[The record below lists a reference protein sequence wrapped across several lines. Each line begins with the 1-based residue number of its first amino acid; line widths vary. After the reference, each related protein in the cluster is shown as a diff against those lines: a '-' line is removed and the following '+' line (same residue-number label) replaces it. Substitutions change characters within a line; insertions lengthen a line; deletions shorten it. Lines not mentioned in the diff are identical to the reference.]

1 MQILFAES
9 ALNDLADIKI
19 YYEEQGVAHIGIEFI
34 SAIIT
39 HIEKLATHPDMGRIV
54 PEFMQ
59 EHIRELIHVP
69 FRIVYLRKDKSIQ
82 IVRVW
87 RSERLLS
94 MP

>member
-9 ALNDLADIKI
+9 ALNDLAEIKI

-34 SAIIT
+34 SAIIV
-39 HIEKLATHPDMGRIV
+39 HIEKLVAHPDMGRIV

-69 FRIVYLRKDKSIQ
+69 FRIVYLRTNKSIQ